1 MCNLISAA
9 TVLTLRGSSYVSYRV
24 YDWKDRVHSAQNR
37 ISVQFKTRFDDSALF
52 YAAGG
57 YQGINHYIAV
67 AIKDRKIRIEMNFGD
82 GLLQADLGRNITN
95 NEWKNLTIH
104 HDNDRVHLILND
116 ERLSLNITGNN
127 LLYID
132 PEIYIG
138 GGPELKKIKGMAS
151 HNNFAGCLRYVFYND
166 ISIIYELRKMN
177 PKVHYIGVLRPEF
190 YEEDVQVIPITY
202 PFASSHIWWPNQ
214 RMNSLSLSLDFKSSR
229 SMAVLAASDVT
240 TATGVGYWE
249 LRVVNED
256 IRFELVA
263 DPKTNNVTELIS
275 VKHGPVGMWH
285 SVEVSYL
292 AGELKLTVD
301 HRLIQ
306 SHPLH
311 GLQFTLGDK
320 VGLLPLSLI

>member
-1 MCNLISAA
+1 
-9 TVLTLRGSSYVSYRV
+9 
-24 YDWKDRVHSAQNR
+24 
-37 ISVQFKTRFDDSALF
+37 
-52 YAAGG
+52 
-57 YQGINHYIAV
+57 
-67 AIKDRKIRIEMNFGD
+67 MNFGE
-82 GLLQADLGRNITN
+82 GLLQADLGNNVTN

-104 HDNDRVHLILND
+104 HDHDKVHLILND
-116 ERLSLNITGNN
+116 ETVSLNISGNN

-138 GGPELKKIKGMAS
+138 GGPELKKIKGMSS

-202 PFASSHIWWPNQ
+202 PFASSHIWWPNL
-214 RMNSLSLSLDFKSSR
+214 RMNSLYLSLDFKSSR

-240 TATGVGYWE
+240 TANGVGYWE
-249 LRVVNED
+249 VRVVNED
-256 IRFELVA
+256 IRFELVS

-285 SVEVSYL
+285 TVEVSYL

-301 HRLIQ
+301 QRLQ
-306 SHPLH
+306 QTHPLH

-320 VGLLPLSLI
+320 VRFKIIIYEFNRSCLTLNCKRSHFS